1 MTVPNRSV
9 GVSYLQDLREMGECM
24 SYMRIQAALDYN
36 LTMEDAYDIVD
47 ETLASVEVYEI
58 GTPFLRD
65 HRGLKCVR
73 AMRANYPGITL
84 YVDTKI
90 EDIGLKE
97 TMGLD
102 TGLVADPYDAAASA
116 FEAGGDIVTIMANSS
131 NRAIEQTVLAARR
144 YGGEVLADL
153 MDVEDVVGRARELD
167 ELGVDYVS
175 ANKLYVG
182 QDPELT
188 KGPYQPL
195 IDLIAITPVVRRG
208 RTSIQGGVT
217 LENIGEIAKAR
228 PSLIC
233 IGRGIYAAE
242 DRRAAAAAFKA
253 ILDEEELSW

>member
-1 MTVPNRSV
+1 MPNWSV
-9 GVSYLQDLREMGECM
+9 GVSYLQGLCEMGECM

-97 TMGLD
+97 TMNLN
-102 TGLVADPYDAAASA
+102 TGLVSDPYDAAASA

-131 NRAIEQTVLAARR
+131 NRAIEQTVL
-144 YGGEVLADL
+144 
-153 MDVEDVVGRARELD
+153 
-167 ELGVDYVS
+167 
-175 ANKLYVG
+175 
-182 QDPELT
+182 
-188 KGPYQPL
+188 
-195 IDLIAITPVVRRG
+195 
-208 RTSIQGGVT
+208 GVT